1 MLIHISLIKNYLVAI
16 DPNKSCIKI
25 ATRSFCRWRT
35 WIEAN
40 GINQSLNDRIY
51 PTKLEQRDWWPL
63 SSTWTLHLK
72 NIFMLLISKNP
83 LIHLIFKQPIS
94 NVANGMALLNSF
106 QFFEPKIFI
115 DDGIGTKLLSPF
127 QEFLEYGEAER
138 RGERKNR
145 EERIEKRAK
154 NKEVRREKRERRAE
168 GAAAGDIQ

>member
-1 MLIHISLIKNYLVAI
+1 
-16 DPNKSCIKI
+16 
-25 ATRSFCRWRT
+25 
-35 WIEAN
+35 
-40 GINQSLNDRIY
+40 
-51 PTKLEQRDWWPL
+51 
-63 SSTWTLHLK
+63 
-72 NIFMLLISKNP
+72 MLLISKNP

-145 EERIEKRAK
+145 GENRKESEKQRGETREEGEKGRRGGCWGHTIR
-154 NKEVRREKRERRAE
+154 VREATVTDLVVRVLYLVRNLGQVFPGQVWSGWVET
-168 GAAAGDIQ
+168 